1 MAKTIKQESSSK
13 VTNKKNKSI
22 KETNINEKIDF
33 QNIEN
38 DNNEPTLVNDK
49 NEIIYAPEKEI
60 EKLMESIEPN
70 IPIDF
75 IDDDVK
81 EGIDFLK
88 NEIKIPNNLDTNI
101 EENIELVEKQLEK
114 LDQLKDNIMKNK
126 KNENFNFTSYWNG
139 ITNKW

>member
-33 QNIEN
+33 QNNEN
-38 DNNEPTLVNDK
+38 GNNEPILVNDK

-75 IDDDVK
+75 IDNDVK

-88 NEIKIPNNLDTNI
+88 NEITIPNNLDTNI

>member
-33 QNIEN
+33 QNNEN
-38 DNNEPTLVNDK
+38 DNNEPILVNDK

-75 IDDDVK
+75 IDNDVK

-88 NEIKIPNNLDTNI
+88 NEITIPNNLDTNI
-101 EENIELVEKQLEK
+101 EKNIELVEKQLEK

-126 KNENFNFTSYWNG
+126 KNEKFNFTSYWNG

>member
-33 QNIEN
+33 QNNEN
-38 DNNEPTLVNDK
+38 DNNEPILVNDK

-75 IDDDVK
+75 IDNDVK

-88 NEIKIPNNLDTNI
+88 NEITIPNNLDTNI

-126 KNENFNFTSYWNG
+126 KNEKFNFTSYWNG

>member
-33 QNIEN
+33 QNNEN
-38 DNNEPTLVNDK
+38 DNNEPILVNDK

-60 EKLMESIEPN
+60 EKIMESIEPN

-75 IDDDVK
+75 IDNDVK
-81 EGIDFLK
+81 EGIDFFK
-88 NEIKIPNNLDTNI
+88 NEITIPNNLDNNI
-101 EENIELVEKQLEK
+101 GENIELIEKQLEK
-114 LDQLKDNIMKNK
+114 LEQLKDNIMKNK
-126 KNENFNFTSYWNG
+126 KNEKFNFTSYWNG